1 MQAQVLLCTFQMAQ
15 QAQLSWPS
23 LTGQTGSV
31 LTQVLQSQQRKEIY
45 LMSRFTPPSEEEL
58 AARGIGISKVR
69 ARNSDGTLK
78 ADDPSTPDVNE
89 AWEEKPVKK
98 RGRPAKKKD

>member
-1 MQAQVLLCTFQMAQ
+1 MGLIPKEE
-15 QAQLSWPS
+15 PS
-23 LTGQTGSV
+23 A
-31 LTQVLQSQQRKEIY
+31 
-45 LMSRFTPPSEEEL
+45 EEL
-58 AARGIGISKVR
+58 AARGIGVEKVR

-98 RGRPAKKKD
+98 RGRPKKKKD